1 MVFVVDVEKRPLD
14 PCHPAR
20 ARRLLAQGK
29 AAVWRRYPFTLI
41 LQRAVPQAQLQPLR
55 VKLDPGSRV
64 SGLAVVND
72 ATGQVVWAAEL
83 THRGQQVHERLLARR
98 ALRRGR
104 RQRNTRYPPARFPN
118 PRPPAGWLPP
128 PLESPPRHLP

>member
-1 MVFVVDVEKRPLD
+1 MVFVVDVVRRPLD

-41 LQRAVPQAQLQPLR
+41 LQRAVPQAQQQPLR

-83 THRGQQVHERLLARR
+83 THRGQQIHA
-98 ALRRGR
+98 ALV
-104 RQRNTRYPPARFPN
+104 
-118 PRPPAGWLPP
+118 
-128 PLESPPRHLP
+128 

>member
-41 LQRAVPQAQLQPLR
+41 LQRSVPDARLQPLR
-55 VKLDPGSRV
+55 IKLDPGSRV
-64 SGLAVVND
+64 SGLAVMND

-83 THRGQQVHERLLARR
+83 THRGQQVHAALVARR
-98 ALRRGR
+98 TLRRGR
-104 RQRNTRYPPARFPN
+104 RQRQTRDRPARFAN
-118 PRPPAGWLPP
+118 R
-128 PLESPPRHLP
+128 